1 MLISLSPAGQ
11 GQPMPWELGLELL
24 ETIPSLVSGQKE
36 QEIIVSGSVPHFCH
50 PFFSES
56 AGENLSS
63 VEQEILL

>member
-1 MLISLSPAGQ
+1 ML
-11 GQPMPWELGLELL
+11 WELGLELL
-24 ETIPSLVSGQKE
+24 ETIPSLVSGQNE
-36 QEIIVSGSVPHFCH
+36 QEIIFSGSVPHFCH